1 MGPDPSEKNVLGT
14 ELQPCS
20 LADPVTGFYRT
31 GKCQVGPE
39 DIGCHAVCTVVTEE
53 FLAFERQAGND
64 LSTPAPQY
72 GFPGLV
78 PGDHWCLC
86 APRWKEAFDAGIA
99 APVVLEATSE
109 AALQYVP
116 RSVLEEFAVEDAS
129 LDDEEK

>member
-31 GKCQVGPE
+31 GNCQVGPE

>member
-129 LDDEEK
+129 LDDDEK

>member
-1 MGPDPSEKNVLGT
+1 MPPDPEEKNVLGT
-14 ELQPCS
+14 ELKPCS
-20 LADPVTGFYRT
+20 AADPVTGFYRT

-39 DIGCHAVCTVVTEE
+39 DIGCHAVCTVVTTE
-53 FLAFERQAGND
+53 FLEFEQKAGND

-72 GFPGLV
+72 GFPGLQ

-99 APVVLEATSE
+99 APVILEATSE
-109 AALQYVP
+109 AALKYIP

-129 LDDEEK
+129 LEEDES